1 MSTDVVMKRVK
12 PADWKT
18 TPIDDQPPR
27 RRAILAAA
35 FEVLM
40 DKGYAGAS
48 TLDIATRAKVS
59 KRELYAEFGSK
70 RGILEAMITTTAERM
85 KVSLEAH
92 DIADRKSFAQ
102 ALTRYGI
109 STLAELTHPAVV
121 AINRLAVA
129 EADRDSELGQILDRQ
144 GRTPH
149 RDALAALFTKAQ
161 SAGILGP
168 GDPYRMGGQFFSL
181 LFGDLMLRL
190 LLGVTQP
197 PDAREIKRRTAAATE
212 AVLAL
217 NGASEPLLSSEPL
230 MSS

>member
-1 MSTDVVMKRVK
+1 MAKKAQAEAWT
-12 PADWKT
+12 T
-18 TPIDDQPPR
+18 TPIDDLPAR

-35 FEVLM
+35 FAVLM
-40 DKGYAGAS
+40 EKGYAGAS

-70 RGILEAMITTTAERM
+70 RGILEALITATTERM
-85 KVSLEAH
+85 KVPLAASE
-92 DIADRKSFAQ
+92 IADRRSFVQ
-102 ALTRYGI
+102 ALSRYGTA
-109 STLAELTHPAVV
+109 TLAELTHPAVV

-161 SAGILGP
+161 SAGILRP

-197 PDAREIKRRTAAATE
+197 PDAREIKRRTTAATE

-217 NGASEPLLSSEPL
+217 NGVPDA
-230 MSS
+230 